1 MNLKIIHKK
10 TYPLSFNMRYIW
22 QTPEGHKNIIIYFI
36 VINFIGLIYMF
47 WDKKKAQKGKWRIP
61 ENTLFLIA
69 FLGGS
74 IGTLVGMYKFRH
86 KTKKMKFIIG
96 FPTILI
102 LQMIL
107 LIYLLVTGFF
117 VA

>member
-61 ENTLFLIA
+61 ENTLFFIA

-86 KTKKMKFIIG
+86 KTKKMKFIIQLK
-96 FPTILI
+96 I
-102 LQMIL
+102 
-107 LIYLLVTGFF
+107 
-117 VA
+117 